1 MAVNGFKLI
10 FSLANGRNW
19 GNYRE
24 GTLTD
29 LTDTKNHEALVFWL
43 GSCTESG
50 VFVVFRTPSNRW
62 LLRWGYVLFCKP
74 SEQQIELLKRSNDA
88 VSSVMYWIL
97 WDLASVMKERWWLH
111 SENLVILSEDVLGK
125 RGKGPRKKWWLRSM
139 IEIWHLQGVNHGKVI
154 FIWQRSDR
162 R

>member
-1 MAVNGFKLI
+1 MAANGLKLI

-50 VFVVFRTPSNRW
+50 VFVVFPTPSNRW

-111 SENLVILSEDVLGK
+111 SENLVTLSEDVLGK
-125 RGKGPRKKWWLRSM
+125 RGKPTQKMMVEKHDWNMAIAR
-139 IEIWHLQGVNHGKVI
+139 GKP
-154 FIWQRSDR
+154 W
-162 R
+162 

>member
-50 VFVVFRTPSNRW
+50 VFVVFPTPSNRW

-111 SENLVILSEDVLGK
+111 SENLVTLSEDVLGK
-125 RGKGPRKKWWLRSM
+125 RGSPRKKWWLRSM
-139 IEIWHLQGVNHGKVI
+139 IEIWQLQGVNHGKVI